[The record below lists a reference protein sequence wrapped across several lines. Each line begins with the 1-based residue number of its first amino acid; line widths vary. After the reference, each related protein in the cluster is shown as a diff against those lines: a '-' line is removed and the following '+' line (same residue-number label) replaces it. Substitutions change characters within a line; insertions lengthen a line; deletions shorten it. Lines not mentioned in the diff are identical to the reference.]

1 MRPPLALAAL
11 VWLAAACASIDAK
24 TTQYVGA
31 PRFAP
36 SDAKTVQILRAE
48 PTQPHDKLGEVMLEV
63 PTEPGPP
70 VEEIEQRLRE
80 EAATLGASAVV
91 VVFDRMQPVGAFVS
105 GGWYTRTVDVVE
117 ERKIVGVAIRTR

>member
-11 VWLAAACASIDAK
+11 VWLAAACASIDAT

-31 PRFAP
+31 PRFGP
-36 SDAKTVQILRAE
+36 SDPKTVQILRDA
-48 PTQPHDKLGEVMLEV
+48 PKQPHDRLGEVVLDV

-80 EAATLGASAVV
+80 EAAALGATGVV

-117 ERKIVGVAIRTR
+117 ARKIVGVAIRDR